1 MVGTQAIALFAIF
14 FSNISFI
21 VMIVAWWRMR
31 HRRMELQADLQAK
44 LIDKFG
50 SGAELVTFLQ
60 SPAGRQFVHGVQTGA
75 TVVTQ
80 ERVLAGMRKS
90 VILTFIG
97 IGLLAVWGV
106 SGASWVSW
114 FGLMFV
120 ALGVGYLAAAFL
132 SMRLSRGAQ
141 DAPSAGEM
149 TPSS

>member
-1 MVGTQAIALFAIF
+1 MGDEAIAIFAIF
-14 FSNISFI
+14 FSNIVFI
-21 VMIVAWWRMR
+21 IIIVAWWRTR
-31 HRRMELQADLQAK
+31 QRRMELQADLQGK

-132 SMRLSRGAQ
+132 SMRLSRGAPE
-141 DAPSAGEM
+141 APSAGEL
-149 TPSS
+149 TPNS